1 MSTSGK
7 RISKLIT
14 VAALSGSFGI
24 LCHTFGVWQSAP
36 EFVLACVLILAGLTA
51 TIRRPWA
58 WPIVLVGASC
68 TYVLANWMMLNS
80 VIPIATSTAL
90 IGLLTVQDRE
100 DRWAISRKA
109 LLSAASAG
117 AGMWLIQFPQFLTP
131 SGWFSAAIAPAWVG
145 ACGVVWTLKW
155 PKIREA
161 IILPSWSQV
170 NRVLRPEFREPV
182 RCAFQFYWKTRT
194 NAPDVETRNGLKE
207 VALWVFT
214 LQKFTQKLTTQLNA
228 IDPQQVRE
236 RIEKHKKM
244 VSNDPFTVERRVATV
259 DHLNRLLSHRETM
272 LVEIE
277 RTAAIVD
284 YALAFLEEA
293 NASITVSL
301 NDPGA
306 YVPERLP
313 TVLKKLRDYSI
324 DQQAQKQTDREI
336 SNIHPEVQ
344 SAWANT
350 QAAGARPATL

>member
-1 MSTSGK
+1 
-7 RISKLIT
+7 
-14 VAALSGSFGI
+14 
-24 LCHTFGVWQSAP
+24 
-36 EFVLACVLILAGLTA
+36 
-51 TIRRPWA
+51 
-58 WPIVLVGASC
+58 
-68 TYVLANWMMLNS
+68 
-80 VIPIATSTAL
+80 
-90 IGLLTVQDRE
+90 
-100 DRWAISRKA
+100 
-109 LLSAASAG
+109 
-117 AGMWLIQFPQFLTP
+117 
-131 SGWFSAAIAPAWVG
+131 
-145 ACGVVWTLKW
+145 
-155 PKIREA
+155 
-161 IILPSWSQV
+161 
-170 NRVLRPEFREPV
+170 
-182 RCAFQFYWKTRT
+182 
-194 NAPDVETRNGLKE
+194 